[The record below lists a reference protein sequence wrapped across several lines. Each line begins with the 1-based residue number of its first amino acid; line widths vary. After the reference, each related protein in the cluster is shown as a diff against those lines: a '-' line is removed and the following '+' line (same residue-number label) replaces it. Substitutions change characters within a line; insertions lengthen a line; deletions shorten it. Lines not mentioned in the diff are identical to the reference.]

1 LETIA
6 VLPVWKESAVKRF
19 MRGTEIRL
27 VVGFFVLLYV
37 VGGGLIGIFYGPP
50 AALLAMLC
58 MTGGLLF
65 FLLLYA
71 IVWALGK
78 WAGE

>member
-1 LETIA
+1 M
-6 VLPVWKESAVKRF
+6 KRF
-19 MRGTEIRL
+19 MRGTEIQL

-37 VGGGLIGIFYGPP
+37 VGGGLIWIFYGQP
-50 AALLAMLC
+50 AAILGMLC

-65 FLLLYA
+65 FLLLYG